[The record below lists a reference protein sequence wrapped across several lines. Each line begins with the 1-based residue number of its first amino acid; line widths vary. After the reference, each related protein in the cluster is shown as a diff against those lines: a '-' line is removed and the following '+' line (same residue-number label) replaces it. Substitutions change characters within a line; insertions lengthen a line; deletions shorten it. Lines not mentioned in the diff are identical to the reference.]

1 MVSRFLRVFGAETW
15 WMLKDFDYADYADYM
30 RLRLPAAA
38 GGKSKQFCSANSKR
52 EAENTCVS
60 GMREKQ
66 SDLPCWK
73 LTSNGEKV
81 AYSYI

>member
-1 MVSRFLRVFGAETW
+1 
-15 WMLKDFDYADYADYM
+15 MLKDFDYADYADYM

-66 SDLPCWK
+66 SDLPC
-73 LTSNGEKV
+73 
-81 AYSYI
+81 